1 MQYIILNGKT
11 PQHKFK
17 DGIGAKTWEEAK
29 DFDDVAVIVPKGY
42 IVLDFD
48 TASDA
53 EIMLNIVEALDLK
66 CRVMKTTRG
75 IHCWF
80 KTEDESPKCFT
91 KSRLAI
97 GIYCDRKSG
106 GRNAYVKVKQD
117 GKARKWIKK
126 IPFNDIE
133 VVPKWLTPISAPGNK
148 FSFKGMGDGSGRNQE
163 LFNYI
168 VYLQT
173 KGFNKSE
180 IRETIEVINSF
191 VFAES
196 LSDSEISTIYR
207 DDAFKNEDN
216 RIVYSSEN
224 GTFLHNIFA
233 EEIFKEHNLINVNNT
248 IYEYLDGYYQKCE
261 LLDKYIRLKKPNIKN
276 NQKNEVLSYIRDMK
290 KLRNADVKINPYV
303 INLENTRLDIR
314 NDKQITFTPNA
325 IEFDR
330 IPVTYD
336 PLAYC
341 SDVDKMLNRVFCG
354 DIDLINLFYEMVG
367 YVLLKSLPYETAFIF
382 FGDGANGKST
392 ILDMLKTFIGSAN
405 YSAIPLDK
413 LSNRFSTAELENKLA
428 NISDDINK
436 IPIKDN
442 GTLKQLISGK
452 AIQAERKGER
462 PFDLVSYATQIFSC
476 NEIPKSFDTS
486 NGFYRRWILIPFNA
500 RFSSSDA
507 DYDPLIKEK
516 ITTPQALS
524 YLLNKALEAYKRL
537 RENKRFTEPESV
549 RKLKSSYMINNSP
562 VLSWIEENEITRNK
576 LLERPKVVF
585 FSDFQEWCKQ
595 SNTNHYI
602 TRQEFYKTLREHFD
616 FDSIPKRSNG
626 KEYFKNR

>member
-1 MQYIILNGKT
+1 MQYIILNGKQ
-11 PQHKFK
+11 PVHKFK
-17 DGIGAKTWEEAK
+17 DGVGAKTWDEVK
-29 DFDDVAVIVPKGY
+29 DFNDVAVIVPKGY

-48 TASDA
+48 TTSDA
-53 EIMLNIVEALDLK
+53 EIMLKIVESLDLK
-66 CRVMKTTRG
+66 CRVMQTTRG
-75 IHCWF
+75 YHFWF
-80 KTEDESPKCFT
+80 KTEEESPKCFT

-106 GRNAYVKVKQD
+106 GRNAYVKIKQD

-126 IPFNDIE
+126 IPFSDVE
-133 VVPKWLTPISAPGNK
+133 TVPKWLSPVSAPANK

-173 KGFNKSE
+173 KGFNKAE
-180 IRETIEVINSF
+180 IKETIAIINRY
-191 VFAES
+191 VFDES
-196 LSDSEISTIYR
+196 LSDGEINLICR
-207 DDAFKNEDN
+207 DEAFKKENDYISYPNESG
-216 RIVYSSEN
+216 IFY
-224 GTFLHNIFA
+224 HNIFA
-233 EEIFKEHNLINVNNT
+233 EEIFNEHKLINFNNT
-248 IYEYLDGYYQKCE
+248 IYEYSDGYYKKCE
-261 LLDKYIRLKKPNIKN
+261 LLDRYIRLKKPNIKN
-276 NQKNEVLSYIRDMK
+276 NQKNEVLSYIKDMK
-290 KLRNADVKINPYV
+290 KLRSEDIKINPYV

-314 NDKQITFTPNA
+314 NDKQIAFTSKA

-336 PLAYC
+336 PSAYC
-341 SDVDKMLNRVFCG
+341 ADLDKMLNRVFSG
-354 DIDLINLFYEMVG
+354 DKNLINLFFEMVG
-367 YVLLKSLPYETAFIF
+367 YVLLKSLPYETAFIL

-462 PFDLVSYATQIFSC
+462 PFDLISYATQIFSC
-476 NEIPKSFDTS
+476 NEIPKTFDTT

-516 ITTPQALS
+516 ITTPIALS
-524 YLLNKALEAYKRL
+524 YLLNKALEGYKRL
-537 RENKRFTEPESV
+537 QDNKGFTEPESV
-549 RKLKSSYMINNSP
+549 KKLKSSYMINNSS
-562 VLSWIEENEITRNK
+562 VLLWIEENEITRE
-576 LLERPKVVF
+576 LLLAQPKPVL
-585 FSDFQEWCKQ
+585 FSDFQDWCIQ
-595 SNTNHYI
+595 SNTNRCI
-602 TRQEFYKTLREHFD
+602 TRQEFYGTIKKH